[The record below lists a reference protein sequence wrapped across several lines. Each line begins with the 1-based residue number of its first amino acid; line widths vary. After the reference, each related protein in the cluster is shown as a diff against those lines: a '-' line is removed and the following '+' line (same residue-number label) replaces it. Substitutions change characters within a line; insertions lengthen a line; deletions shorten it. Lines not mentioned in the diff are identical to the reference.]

1 MSPIDA
7 CSGNFCAL
15 TCGNTL
21 FTPCGASGAATF
33 AVVAPLVVV
42 FVVVLADAA
51 LLARAFAT
59 FAPVV
64 AAALLFAFTADDPAD
79 VFAADVFAA
88 DVVVALPV
96 VALLAFVENVSIDP
110 ATIRAT
116 IIAPRRAR
124 PRAPAPTVI
133 APRTGNKRSTACSL
147 SHARA
152 RPRARHRVV
161 DCRDDALA
169 CAVSI

>member
-1 MSPIDA
+1 MSGGKRAPTLRPPDMA
-7 CSGNFCAL
+7 VFC
-15 TCGNTL
+15 CGRRSAA
-21 FTPCGASGAATF
+21 ASIAIPDHAG
-33 AVVAPLVVV
+33 V
-42 FVVVLADAA
+42 AA
-51 LLARAFAT
+51 LHYRHCGHQPRRAHHQC
-59 FAPVV
+59 APVV